1 MKAKNS
7 KRDIHAHSCFSIQQ
21 CSKKHYNQILKKKQL
36 KIFTSL
42 SQNEEKQKKV

>member
-1 MKAKNS
+1 MHTVALVFNS
-7 KRDIHAHSCFSIQQ
+7 VL
-21 CSKKHYNQILKKKQL
+21 KKHYNQILRKKQL